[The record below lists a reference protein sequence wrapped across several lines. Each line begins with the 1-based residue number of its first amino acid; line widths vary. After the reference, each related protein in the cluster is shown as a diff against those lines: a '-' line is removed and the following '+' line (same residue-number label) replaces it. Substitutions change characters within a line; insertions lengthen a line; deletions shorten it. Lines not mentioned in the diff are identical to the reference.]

1 MAKYSLITQLML
13 NTGDYQKGIN
23 KMKKETQQFANTVE
37 GISKGAKYLGG
48 LAAGFLAVGTATA
61 VASKLINA
69 TTDSGDNFAA
79 TMEGM
84 KQATDE
90 FFIRIATGNFDNL
103 LQGLK
108 DAAELGEN
116 YANILDLIQDRK
128 RSLTAT
134 ESVLNKEIAELN
146 EIYSNKTNSK
156 DERLQAL
163 DEIIKKE
170 KELENYKLK
179 IANEQYNASLSL
191 MLKKKDWTQQEQKDI
206 EELLLTFND
215 ADELRAAAVEY
226 AEQKSNANIK
236 GDYGYGSAA
245 AVNIMKERSLKYLSK
260 LTDEQKLKYE
270 KYFEI
275 LTMYTTKG
283 DVTIDNFVQNFANL
297 NNIIS
302 ESQQKING
310 LVKKKSSLEL
320 GIGENDEKLEKETEQ
335 LAEQEALLQLKWQY
349 QEKYNKAIDRLGEIT
364 KKNKIG
370 LPDANRNITVT
381 KNSKGEKAGYM
392 QLSEVIKID
401 EENLKT
407 RAEIAAEQ
415 FAESFNSEVGYIL
428 EDGLSSTLFDAV
440 MNMGEIMANGEG
452 ADWGELILGNLVTVL
467 QKLGQLAIA
476 AGVATLG
483 IKKAFEDLNGVPAI
497 VAGTALIALAAGT
510 KAALKKQSENF
521 KGYATGGIIGGYSFS
536 GDNQLIRVNSGEMV
550 LNKSQQSQLFAIAN
564 GASVGGGSVEFEIRG
579 DKLYGVLNNY
589 GKKLNTWR

>member
-1 MAKYSLITQLML
+1 MAKYNLITQLML

-37 GISKGAKYLGG
+37 TIGSKAKMIAG
-48 LAAGFLAVGTATA
+48 LAAGFLAVGSATA
-61 VASKLINA
+61 VATKLINA

-79 TMEGM
+79 TMQGM

-128 RSLTAT
+128 RSFAAT
-134 ESVLNKEIAELN
+134 ESILNKEIAELN

-170 KELENYKLK
+170 KDLENYKLK

-191 MLKKKDWTQQEQKDI
+191 MLNKKEWTQQEQKDI
-206 EELLLTFND
+206 EDLLLTYND

-226 AEQKSNANIK
+226 AEHKSNANVK
-236 GDYGYGSAA
+236 GNYGYGSAS
-245 AVNIMKERSLKYLSK
+245 AVNTMKERSLQYLSK

-283 DVTIDNFVQNFANL
+283 DETIDNFVQNFANL
-297 NNIIS
+297 YNIIS
-302 ESQQKING
+302 ESQQKINS

-320 GIGENDEKLEKETEQ
+320 GVGENDEKLEKETEQ

-364 KKNKIG
+364 KKNKIDI
-370 LPDANRNITVT
+370 PDANRNITVS
-381 KNSKGEKAGYM
+381 KHSKGEKAGYM

-401 EENLKT
+401 EEDLKT
-407 RAEIAAEQ
+407 LGEIAAEQ
-415 FAESFNSEVGYIL
+415 FAEAFNNEVGYIL
-428 EDGLSSTLFDAV
+428 EDGLSSTLYDAV
-440 MNMGEIMANGEG
+440 MNFGEIMANGEG

-483 IKKAFEDLNGVPAI
+483 IKKAFESLNGVGAI

-510 KAALKKQSENF
+510 KAALNKQAESF
-521 KGYATGGIIGGYSFS
+521 KGYATGGIIGGHSYS
-536 GDNQLIRVNSGEMV
+536 GDNVLARVNSGEMV

-564 GASVGGGSVEFEIRG
+564 GAGVGGGSVEFEIRG
-579 DKLYGVLNNY
+579 DKLWGVLNNY
-589 GKKLNTWR
+589 GKKINTWR